1 MPVIHDDGVEGTR
14 DDIERQVERDI
25 GIASLR
31 R

>member
-1 MPVIHDDGVEGTR
+1 MRVVHDDGVEKTT

-25 GIASLR
+25 EIASLR